1 MDQKKFIEEL
11 YKTRKFK
18 TKKETREFVDIFL
31 ETLKQG
37 IEQEKKVQFTNF
49 GSFKLIKS
57 EKSVYVPSKKEK
69 IKKESLDIRFKAS
82 NNIRFKASNNIKEII
97 KENTEE
103 NKIRR
108 K

>member
-18 TKKETREFVDIFL
+18 TKKQAGEFVDIFL
-31 ETLKQG
+31 KTLKQG

-57 EKSVYVPSKKEK
+57 EKNVYIPSKKEK
-69 IKKESLDIRFKAS
+69 IKKESLDIKFKAS
-82 NNIRFKASNNIKEII
+82 QNIKKNIKEMLK
-97 KENTEE
+97 KEEE
-103 NKIRR
+103 ND
-108 K
+108 

>member
-18 TKKETREFVDIFL
+18 TKKQVREFVDIFL

-49 GSFKLIKS
+49 GNFKLIKS
-57 EKSVYVPSKKEK
+57 EKNVYVPSKKEK
-69 IKKESLDIRFKAS
+69 IKKESLDIKFKV
-82 NNIRFKASNNIKEII
+82 SNNIKKII